1 MRETWNGR
9 SLKGSSLAKLVS
21 SIWTKT
27 EQYPTGWKVRF
38 GFFPN
43 LEVCLTWTKTE
54 PNPEIK
60 SSVRVWFSSAELE
73 PFKLRPFQVSRIIIR
88 ISCELFELQKQSF
101 ILDEECI
108 KKIKCMFNNKRS
120 FFFLL
125 QRPNGKFCVEMS
137 WKLFWIGFWRAAESR
152 RALDSI
158 GGGHLLRS
166 LDSIGGAN
174 LLRGLDSIGGA
185 HLLRQVDSIGG
196 GNLLRSVDHVPRYH
210 KRGYDP
216 LRYPLKLTSICGKP
230 VVHEH

>member
-1 MRETWNGR
+1 MIMRETWNGR

-88 ISCELFELQKQSF
+88 ISYELFELQKQSF

-120 FFFLL
+120 FFLL
-125 QRPNGKFCVEMS
+125 
-137 WKLFWIGFWRAAESR
+137 IAE
-152 RALDSI
+152 
-158 GGGHLLRS
+158 
-166 LDSIGGAN
+166 
-174 LLRGLDSIGGA
+174 
-185 HLLRQVDSIGG
+185 
-196 GNLLRSVDHVPRYH
+196 
-210 KRGYDP
+210 
-216 LRYPLKLTSICGKP
+216 T
-230 VVHEH
+230 EW